1 MEDIITL
8 IVERCSTRAPFDPSR
23 PVSIEDMKR
32 IVEAARWAPTAHNMQ
47 NFEILFVD
55 DRKVLEK
62 LAAIKST
69 PQESFIRENFLQ
81 MSKSEEELKKKK
93 VGVLGRQF
101 PPAWQDASK
110 LDAAVKDAK
119 PTPLG
124 YTIKDSPS
132 VVIVTY
138 DTRKRAPGS
147 ENDMLGFLGLGCVM
161 ENMWLMANSLGIG
174 FQIMSVFS
182 SKEIAGELKQLL
194 GIPKHME
201 VGFAVRTGY
210 PVAKVDY
217 LRVRRDAE
225 DFTHHNAFGNR
236 GFD

>member
-1 MEDIITL
+1 
-8 IVERCSTRAPFDPSR
+8 
-23 PVSIEDMKR
+23 
-32 IVEAARWAPTAHNMQ
+32 
-47 NFEILFVD
+47 
-55 DRKVLEK
+55 
-62 LAAIKST
+62 
-69 PQESFIRENFLQ
+69 
-81 MSKSEEELKKKK
+81 
-93 VGVLGRQF
+93 
-101 PPAWQDASK
+101 
-110 LDAAVKDAK
+110 
-119 PTPLG
+119 
-124 YTIKDSPS
+124 
-132 VVIVTY
+132 
-138 DTRKRAPGS
+138 
-147 ENDMLGFLGLGCVM
+147 MLGFLGLGCVM